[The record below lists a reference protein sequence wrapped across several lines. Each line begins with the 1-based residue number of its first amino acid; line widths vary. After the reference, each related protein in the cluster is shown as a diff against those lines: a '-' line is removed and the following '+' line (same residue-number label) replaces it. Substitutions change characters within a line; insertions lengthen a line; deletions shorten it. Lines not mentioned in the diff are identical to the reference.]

1 MAETT
6 EQVKTLPT
14 AWTASDLAKSL
25 SREDAKLLTRAV
37 QLEETDPPRA
47 LRLALQ
53 LITAIVVAF
62 ILWASLTSFAE
73 KAITPGE
80 ILPIGRVEP
89 IQHLEGGLVQE
100 VLVSEGQEV
109 LAGEVLLRIDASALN
124 NELNSAAV
132 RTASLALELERLRA
146 FVEER
151 EPDFGVYATTFADI
165 TNDQRA
171 VFESATSNRAARRE
185 ALDAQITARQGE
197 IAGIQSEALSFG
209 EQVEVLSETVRI
221 RQDLAGSGS
230 GSRLAFLQAQ
240 EQLATAKASL
250 ASRQT
255 ALGRAQAA
263 LADAQATRLELD
275 EELSNEAL
283 ENISRINTDY
293 LAAKERLDLLEQR
306 LERTA
311 IRAGVDGVVTGLV
324 TERPGL
330 VVGAG
335 ETLMNIVPS
344 NDNLVAEVKLSPK
357 DVGHIQAGI
366 PVFVRIDSYKFGR
379 YGGINGTVERV
390 SADTFDDDPEFG
402 PYFKTR
408 IRLEQDYV
416 GPDPAS
422 NKIVPGMTLTADI
435 KTGEKSLLS
444 YLVRPVRNSLESA
457 FSER

>member
-1 MAETT
+1 MAEKAK
-6 EQVKTLPT
+6 QGNNLPVS
-14 AWTASDLAKSL
+14 WTASSLAKSL
-25 SREDAKLLTRAV
+25 SREDSKLLARAV
-37 QLEETDPPRA
+37 QLEETDPPKA
-47 LRLALQ
+47 LRVSLQ
-53 LITAIVVAF
+53 LITAIVIAF
-62 ILWASLTSFAE
+62 LLWAAFTSFAE

-80 ILPIGRVEP
+80 VLPLGRVEP
-89 IQHLEGGLVQE
+89 IQHLEGGLIQD
-100 VLVSEGQEV
+100 VLVKEGQEV
-109 LAGEVLLRIDASALN
+109 KAGEVLLRIDASALN
-124 NELNSAAV
+124 NELNSAAA

-151 EPDFGVYATTFADI
+151 EPDFGVYATTFSDI

-171 VFESATSNRAARRE
+171 VFDSAVTNRAARRK
-185 ALDAQITARQGE
+185 ALDAQVTARERE
-197 IAGIQSEALSFG
+197 IAGIKSEATSFA
-209 EQVEVLSETVRI
+209 EQVAVLTETVKI
-221 RQDLAGSGS
+221 REDLAGSGS

-240 EQLATAKASL
+240 EQLATASASL

-255 ALGRAQAA
+255 ALGRAEAA

-293 LAAKERLDLLEQR
+293 LTAKERLDSLEAR

-311 IRAGVDGVVTGLV
+311 IRAGVDGIVTGLV
-324 TERPGL
+324 TERRGL
-330 VVGAG
+330 VVGPG
-335 ETLMNIVPS
+335 DTLMNIVPS
-344 NDNLVAEVKLSPK
+344 SENLIAEVKLSPK
-357 DVGHIQAGI
+357 DVGHIKVGI

-379 YGGINGTVERV
+379 YGGINGVVEQV
-390 SADTFDDDPEFG
+390 SADTFDDDPDYG

-408 IRLEQDYV
+408 IKLEKDYV

-422 NKIVPGMTLTADI
+422 NRIVPGMTLTADI

-444 YLVRPVRNSLESA
+444 YLARPVRNSLESA